1 MLAIWHTLTRLASKL
16 KHISEFKEVAHALVA
31 PLIITDIW
39 VLTITVTLPA
49 LFPLEHG
56 KFNSF

>member
-1 MLAIWHTLTRLASKL
+1 MLTIWHTLTRLASKL
-16 KHISEFKEVAHALVA
+16 KHICEFKEVAHSLVA
-31 PLIITDIW
+31 SLIITDIW

-49 LFPLEHG
+49 LFPLKHG